1 MIDLLTILQ
10 GKYDKTLEGT
20 WYQKNQPTV
29 QDAGQP
35 FDYEI
40 IDPRSRAYQM
50 MFSNIEGTAGV
61 MTIKTNDPYEWKEK
75 TFVVLQD
82 ERLYIIESIREDLGK
97 VDKEAY
103 RLLKDVVGVEY
114 ALRLI
119 EVDNP
124 YGLK

>member
-20 WYQKNQPTV
+20 WYQKNQPTA

-40 IDPRSRAYQM
+40 ADPKSRAYQM
-50 MFSNIEGTAGV
+50 MFSNMEGSANILAT
-61 MTIKTNDPYEWKEK
+61 KTNDPYEWKEK

-82 ERLYIIESIREDLGK
+82 GKLYIIESIREDMEE
-97 VDKEAY
+97 VNKEAY
-103 RLLKDVVGVEY
+103 RVLKDVVGIEY
-114 ALRLI
+114 VLRLL

-124 YGLK
+124 YKLK